1 MGRSSSRI
9 ISLNVGKSPKAITV
23 QEDKL
28 RQTSSFFRAALD
40 KHWKEGAT
48 GEVALPEDRLEI
60 VMAYVEWLHRS
71 TLVERSVDE
80 GGEYSDAMWLKLIR
94 MYGFGDKIQDT
105 KFMNEVLMRVLENL
119 DESNTCPHEVD
130 IRLAYKSTRPG
141 SSLRRLFV
149 AAWAAGAKDHWF
161 EAGDEYPEE
170 FMRDLAMQLIR
181 NRGKASRSYWVK
193 QKDTWLE
200 HE

>member
-1 MGRSSSRI
+1 M
-9 ISLNVGKSPKAITV
+9 
-23 QEDKL
+23 
-28 RQTSSFFRAALD
+28 LD

-71 TLVERSVDE
+71 TLMEESADE
-80 GGEYSDAMWLKLIR
+80 GRKYSDATWLKLIR
-94 MYGFGDKIQDT
+94 MYVFGDKIQDT
-105 KFMNEVLMRVLENL
+105 KFLNAVLMCVLEDL
-119 DESNTCPHEVD
+119 DKSNTCPHEVD

-161 EAGDEYPEE
+161 EAEEELPEE

-181 NRGKASRSYWVK
+181 NRGKASRSYWVE
-193 QKDTWLE
+193 QKDAWLE
-200 HE
+200 QE